1 MKLKPIIREILREHN
16 SVNEIGDTTEVYDL
30 KGPDFKV
37 INGWAGETP
46 LWTYSFSTPDGDEYQ
61 VVFEGAYWED
71 DNDEL
76 HFEDFLDVSFNS
88 KMSGVRSKGANL
100 SKQTFGV
107 MATVTKG
114 VNDFMTKNKWAN
126 TLKFSTTGEDKD
138 KVGSKFKLYKLF
150 IEKHLD
156 SSLGFEETEPD
167 T

>member
-71 DNDEL
+71 DND
-76 HFEDFLDVSFNS
+76 DFV
-88 KMSGVRSKGANL
+88 K
-100 SKQTFGV
+100 
-107 MATVTKG
+107 
-114 VNDFMTKNKWAN
+114 
-126 TLKFSTTGEDKD
+126 
-138 KVGSKFKLYKLF
+138 
-150 IEKHLD
+150 
-156 SSLGFEETEPD
+156 EETIKPTVYDKGNGRVEIIIRSC
-167 T
+167 